1 MYKTNTLTNNSN
13 EVKYDD
19 KHRAME
25 YVNKLGN
32 KKHRFTAGKVDIEQ
46 PGYIRMT
53 DGNVLITGTVREVF

>member
-13 EVKYDD
+13 EVRYDD

-32 KKHRFTAGKVDIEQ
+32 KKQVYSWKS
-46 PGYIRMT
+46 
-53 DGNVLITGTVREVF
+53 